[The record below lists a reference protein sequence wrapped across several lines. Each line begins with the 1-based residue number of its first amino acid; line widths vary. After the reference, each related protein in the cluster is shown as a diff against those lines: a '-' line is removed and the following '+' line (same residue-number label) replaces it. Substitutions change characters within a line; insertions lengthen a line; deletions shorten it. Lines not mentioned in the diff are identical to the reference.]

1 MDDVQCGSGTWSSC
15 TYVTDDNCGHSE
27 DVFLACSGPVDG
39 GYTDFGEWSACSAS
53 CGDGTQTRT
62 RTCSNPAPA
71 NGGADCVG
79 AASETREC
87 RENECPVFS
96 LVDQNGNEVG
106 ARVEGLLLSNG
117 GTVCDDGFSDNS
129 ADAIC
134 REMGFIGRR
143 SWRNSNQWSS
153 FQETFD
159 ITLDDV
165 SCSSG
170 EWSSCTYNF
179 VDNCGHSEDLYLE
192 CDGPVDG
199 GYTDFGDWSECSKTC
214 GDGTQ
219 TRTRTC
225 SNPAPANG
233 GAECVGAASETRACR
248 GDTECLEFSL
258 VDGNG
263 NPVGSRVLGLLL
275 NNGGTVCDDGFS
287 ALSADAICREMGY
300 TGHISFTSGNRL
312 SIQSTLE
319 IKLDDVVCREGEWTT
334 CSYIFGHNCGHNEDV
349 FLECD
354 VVGLPIDGG
363 WSEHGD
369 WGECSDL
376 CDSGVQTRTK
386 TCTNPRPQFGGM
398 DCVGQD
404 FETRPCNPYPCEGF
418 AIQFEENSSETAENE
433 GLLLYGGGTVCDD
446 YFNDDAANA
455 ICRELGF
462 GKAISWRNGYLWGV
476 IQDRKPIH
484 LDDVQCSGDRR
495 WSSCS
500 FSTTH
505 NCGHGEDVF
514 LTCQDF
520 TLVDDEGEPIVG
532 QKEGILLYKTGTVC
546 DTGFSDQSAS
556 ALCRRMGFYGAKSWR
571 SGPSQE
577 DGRDIALGSVRCSS
591 AAWSSCELSESNSC
605 SHSNDVFLHC
615 YTFDIVDANGI
626 SVTDEGEGLLIYKDG
641 TVCDDSFSDSS
652 VDAICREMGFHAAL
666 SWRNGYFYNVQ
677 QDARAIRLDDVACSS
692 DVWTEC
698 SHSET
703 HNCNHHE
710 DVHISCELATLRDGG
725 WTDFGDWSEC
735 SEACDTG
742 TQTRTRTCTNPAPRY
757 GGADCE
763 GAASQTRRC
772 NPYPCDGFVIV
783 DLEGN
788 EVNSKEEGLL
798 LYGGGT
804 VCDDFFNYNAA
815 NAICKELG
823 FGAASHWASAGG
835 WGTIQGTKQINLDD
849 VRCSEDGVWSS
860 CTYLTGHNCG
870 HNEDVLLECQNF
882 ALVDESGNPVTGHQV
897 EGLLLYQDGT
907 VSGEDLSETS
917 AHAICREL
925 GYHEA
930 TAWRTGLEY
939 GSQQSGRVV
948 TMGNVV
954 CTSDVWS
961 ECSFDT
967 LDTAS
972 GNHDDDVLLSCE
984 YAPVCVD
991 TEGNGY
997 QAGQGYTDDL
1007 NPQKTCTCIQ
1017 DGSFVCGCPADNA
1030 VCPGGTSRWTD
1041 EETCESRCIPGP
1053 AYCSSSGDP
1062 HYLSFDGRY
1071 FDFHGQCTY
1080 QALSCDDFTVYF
1092 KNVDLYRSPIRYT
1105 QRMELEFKGHK
1116 FVIGRRATATVDGV
1130 RVQTPYVK
1138 RFTNGDRVEL
1148 VHNGQ
1153 LEIRLY
1159 SKNRDPSVR
1168 MRSNDGNSYINAEIW
1183 LHGSC
1188 AGMTEGL
1195 CGNWNGD
1202 RWDDLLNNDP
1212 NAQGQ
1217 LFEQY
1222 DEDCP
1227 APPPPYDPCEQ
1238 IGPNARAEAEAICNT
1253 LTESPFTPCQNAVPV
1268 GTVKEGLLATCVT
1281 DVCQC
1286 NLDNSC
1292 ACDQLEVYAQQCIE
1306 NGVDLSNWRVE
1317 VEFCPYMCPDGL
1329 EYASN
1334 RQVPLPSCLDRSP
1347 ASTGTQRGC
1356 FCAEGRFLQDG
1367 VCVEPDQCR
1376 CLHEG
1381 VFYNNGDEIR
1391 DEGACQVC
1399 TCEDAGE
1406 MICEEM
1412 SCPDL
1417 DCADDELVG
1426 YREDVCCPY
1435 CLADWVE
1442 AVNPSVETRKGQSV
1456 TLTCDIHVTGV
1467 SSKNVFWYK
1476 DGERVN
1482 SADYQ
1487 LSTNKRQLSFTDA
1500 GAEDRGTFT
1509 CEATKDGKTSS
1520 CDFAVAVIIPVT
1532 CRHEDGTEFERG
1544 ATYKPNQN
1552 TVCSCDSRGRIS
1564 CSCIDNPSIQCSAP
1578 TAGVWFDEACN
1589 KVCVLDRATC
1599 RSYND
1604 PHYKSFDGSYYD
1616 FHGRCTYQ
1624 AASCGDFTVKLKNKD
1639 LGGTPT
1645 YTDIMTLEFKGHTFA
1660 IHSEGYSVH
1669 VDDTQVQVP
1678 FYKQWNNGDIVSIL
1692 NNGQLQI
1699 TLYSKGRE
1707 PSARLTARMMG
1718 GGRWINVEIDLHGS
1732 CAAVSEG
1739 ICGIWDGDS
1748 SNEFIDNDVNAHA
1761 ARYLVWQPGCPEP
1774 PPAFHPCDDLGPGF
1788 KDNARAVCET
1798 MAAAPFAQCNNVIP
1812 VGDDEGGTIYTCMTE
1827 VCNCFGDRSCA
1838 CPEFDNYA
1846 EECISNGVDLSN
1858 WRQSVEFC
1866 PYECPEGRTYMAN
1879 GPVPT
1884 PTCLD
1889 KDPEQTGT
1897 QRGCFCPRG
1906 QFLQDGECVDADQ
1919 CLCIHEGIFYNN
1931 GDEIRD
1937 EGACQVC
1944 TCEDAGEMI
1953 CNDIVCP
1960 ELTCG
1965 ADNLVAYRDDVC
1977 CPFCIADWVQSVNP
1991 EVQLEAGQ
1999 DAVLTCSLL
2008 VPNVNRK
2015 SVVWRRDGEVV
2026 TEGISRSRLELTIAS
2041 TDSGAYTCSATK
2053 DGVTDSAEFDVNPP
2067 PVVPVD
2073 GGYTDFGGWSACS
2086 RICGFGTQTRRRTC
2100 TNPAPANGGADCVG
2114 PDSEKREC
2122 KLRECPVNG
2131 GYSDFGDWSECSAE
2145 CGGGTQTRSRTCT
2158 NPAPAN
2164 GGLDCEGDSTET
2176 RECNTNGCEVDGGYS
2191 DFGDWSECSAE
2202 CGGGTQTRSRTC
2214 TNPAPANGGLDCV
2227 GDSAETRE
2235 CNTQGCPVDGGYSDF
2250 GDWSECSAECGGG
2263 TQTGSRTC
2271 TNPAP
2276 ANGGA
2281 DCEGDST
2288 ETRECNTQ
2296 GCPVD
2301 GGYSDYGD
2309 WSECSAKCGGGTKT
2323 KTRTCT
2329 NPAPANGGA
2338 DCVGDSTLTRE
2349 CNKRACPIDGGYSDF
2364 GEWSECSGVCGVAG
2378 TQRRFR
2384 TCTNPAP
2391 GRGGAGC
2398 RLLGPRVEIRDCVSA
2413 DCVIIKPVQPTE
2425 LECKI
2430 GKWGCQPTFVVRKK
2444 KKKTVNR
2451 NAVKVCRMVEGEV
2464 TEDCV
2469 KPHASQNSQYIM
2481 RSGRVEAELAGAYVA
2496 VYTEDGIEHVSDPVT
2511 VTVS

>member
-1406 MICEEM
+1406 MIC
-1412 SCPDL
+1412 
-1417 DCADDELVG
+1417 
-1426 YREDVCCPY
+1426 
-1435 CLADWVE
+1435 
-1442 AVNPSVETRKGQSV
+1442 
-1456 TLTCDIHVTGV
+1456 
-1467 SSKNVFWYK
+1467 
-1476 DGERVN
+1476 
-1482 SADYQ
+1482 
-1487 LSTNKRQLSFTDA
+1487 
-1500 GAEDRGTFT
+1500 
-1509 CEATKDGKTSS
+1509 
-1520 CDFAVAVIIPVT
+1520 
-1532 CRHEDGTEFERG
+1532 
-1544 ATYKPNQN
+1544 
-1552 TVCSCDSRGRIS
+1552 
-1564 CSCIDNPSIQCSAP
+1564 
-1578 TAGVWFDEACN
+1578 
-1589 KVCVLDRATC
+1589 
-1599 RSYND
+1599 
-1604 PHYKSFDGSYYD
+1604 
-1616 FHGRCTYQ
+1616 
-1624 AASCGDFTVKLKNKD
+1624 
-1639 LGGTPT
+1639 
-1645 YTDIMTLEFKGHTFA
+1645 
-1660 IHSEGYSVH
+1660 
-1669 VDDTQVQVP
+1669 
-1678 FYKQWNNGDIVSIL
+1678 
-1692 NNGQLQI
+1692 
-1699 TLYSKGRE
+1699 
-1707 PSARLTARMMG
+1707 
-1718 GGRWINVEIDLHGS
+1718 
-1732 CAAVSEG
+1732 
-1739 ICGIWDGDS
+1739 
-1748 SNEFIDNDVNAHA
+1748 
-1761 ARYLVWQPGCPEP
+1761 
-1774 PPAFHPCDDLGPGF
+1774 
-1788 KDNARAVCET
+1788 
-1798 MAAAPFAQCNNVIP
+1798 
-1812 VGDDEGGTIYTCMTE
+1812 
-1827 VCNCFGDRSCA
+1827 
-1838 CPEFDNYA
+1838 
-1846 EECISNGVDLSN
+1846 
-1858 WRQSVEFC
+1858 
-1866 PYECPEGRTYMAN
+1866 
-1879 GPVPT
+1879 
-1884 PTCLD
+1884 
-1889 KDPEQTGT
+1889 
-1897 QRGCFCPRG
+1897 
-1906 QFLQDGECVDADQ
+1906 
-1919 CLCIHEGIFYNN
+1919 
-1931 GDEIRD
+1931 
-1937 EGACQVC
+1937 
-1944 TCEDAGEMI
+1944 
-1953 CNDIVCP
+1953 NDIVCP

-2122 KLRECPVNG
+2122 KLRE
-2131 GYSDFGDWSECSAE
+2131 
-2145 CGGGTQTRSRTCT
+2145 
-2158 NPAPAN
+2158 
-2164 GGLDCEGDSTET
+2164 
-2176 RECNTNGCEVDGGYS
+2176 
-2191 DFGDWSECSAE
+2191 
-2202 CGGGTQTRSRTC
+2202 
-2214 TNPAPANGGLDCV
+2214 
-2227 GDSAETRE
+2227 
-2235 CNTQGCPVDGGYSDF
+2235 CPVDGGYSDF